1 MLQSQSR
8 PLALITGAS
17 SGIGA
22 AYAERLALAGY
33 DLILVA
39 RRRERLEALAE
50 KLRTT
55 GAEAEA
61 LPADL
66 TDPDVLHQLELR
78 VARDDR
84 LTLLVNN
91 AGFGGYRRFV
101 EVEPRVIDELISIH
115 VRTIARLTRAALPS
129 MTRRGT
135 GAIVNVASIL
145 ALSGQLPPDPLPYR
159 AVYAGAKAFILAF
172 TEALSGELGDSGV
185 QVQACLPGLVDT
197 EYHAL
202 VGRDPSKMPP
212 MMQPADVVAASLAA
226 LEEREVVCLPG
237 LEDAALFKR
246 LVDAR
251 RALSIRATR
260 ICCLIMSAAVKFID
274 AGLLLG
280 SHLQPAISARHSPGM
295 HREAAPSARS
305 RCAARATAGRI
316 TALRCRS
323 SRAGRFPLRN

>member
-1 MLQSQSR
+1 MPESQSR

-33 DLILVA
+33 DLVLVA
-39 RRRERLEALAE
+39 RRRERLETLAE

-55 GAEAEA
+55 GAQAEP

-66 TDPDVLHQLELR
+66 TNPDVLHQLELR
-78 VARDDR
+78 LANDDR
-84 LTLLVNN
+84 LALLVNN

-115 VRTIARLTRAALPS
+115 VRTIARLTRAALPG
-129 MTRRGT
+129 MIRRGT

-145 ALSGQLPPDPLPYR
+145 ALSGQLPPDPLPFR
-159 AVYAGAKAFILAF
+159 AVYAGAKAFVLAF
-172 TEALSGELGDSGV
+172 TEALSGELADSEI

-212 MMQPADVVAASLAA
+212 MMRPADVVTASLAA
-226 LEEREVVCLPG
+226 LANREVVCLPG
-237 LEDAALFKR
+237 LEDATLFER
-246 LVDAR
+246 FADAR
-251 RALSIRATR
+251 RDVMVSAGKPAL
-260 ICCLIMSAAVKFID
+260 
-274 AGLLLG
+274 
-280 SHLQPAISARHSPGM
+280 
-295 HREAAPSARS
+295 
-305 RCAARATAGRI
+305 AGRY
-316 TALRCRS
+316 RS
-323 SRAGRFPLRN
+323 AQGRST

>member
-246 LVDAR
+246 LVDVR
-251 RALSIRATR
+251 
-260 ICCLIMSAAVKFID
+260 
-274 AGLLLG
+274 
-280 SHLQPAISARHSPGM
+280 
-295 HREAAPSARS
+295 REAMASAGKP
-305 RCAARATAGRI
+305 TLAGRY
-316 TALRCRS
+316 RS
-323 SRAGRFPLRN
+323 VQPESAVS

>member
-1 MLQSQSR
+1 MPESQSR

-33 DLILVA
+33 DLVLVA
-39 RRRERLEALAE
+39 RRRERLETLAE

-55 GAEAEA
+55 GAQAEP

-66 TDPDVLHQLELR
+66 TNPDVLHQLELR
-78 VARDDR
+78 LANDDR
-84 LTLLVNN
+84 LALLVNN

-115 VRTIARLTRAALPS
+115 VRTIARLTRAALPG
-129 MTRRGT
+129 MIRRGT

-145 ALSGQLPPDPLPYR
+145 ALSGQLPPDPLPFR
-159 AVYAGAKAFILAF
+159 AVYAGAKAFVLAF
-172 TEALSGELGDSGV
+172 TEALSGELADSEI

-212 MMQPADVVAASLAA
+212 MMRPADVVTASLAA
-226 LEEREVVCLPG
+226 LANREVVCLPG
-237 LEDAALFKR
+237 LEDPTLFKR
-246 LVDAR
+246 FADAR
-251 RALSIRATR
+251 RDAMVSAGKPAL
-260 ICCLIMSAAVKFID
+260 
-274 AGLLLG
+274 
-280 SHLQPAISARHSPGM
+280 
-295 HREAAPSARS
+295 
-305 RCAARATAGRI
+305 AARY
-316 TALRCRS
+316 RS
-323 SRAGRFPLRN
+323 AQS

>member
-1 MLQSQSR
+1 MPESQSR

-33 DLILVA
+33 DLVLVA
-39 RRRERLEALAE
+39 RRRERLETLAE

-55 GAEAEA
+55 GAQAEP

-66 TDPDVLHQLELR
+66 TNPDVLHQLELR
-78 VARDDR
+78 LANDDR
-84 LTLLVNN
+84 LALLVNN

-115 VRTIARLTRAALPS
+115 VRTIARLTRAALPG
-129 MTRRGT
+129 MIRRGT

-145 ALSGQLPPDPLPYR
+145 ALSGQLPPDPLPFR
-159 AVYAGAKAFILAF
+159 AVYAGAKAFVLAF
-172 TEALSGELGDSGV
+172 TEALSGELADSEI

-212 MMQPADVVAASLAA
+212 MMRPADVVTASLAA
-226 LEEREVVCLPG
+226 LANREVVCLPG
-237 LEDAALFKR
+237 LEDATLFER
-246 LVDAR
+246 FAHAR
-251 RALSIRATR
+251 RDVMASAGKPAL
-260 ICCLIMSAAVKFID
+260 
-274 AGLLLG
+274 
-280 SHLQPAISARHSPGM
+280 
-295 HREAAPSARS
+295 
-305 RCAARATAGRI
+305 AGRY
-316 TALRCRS
+316 RS
-323 SRAGRFPLRN
+323 TQSRSGVS

>member
-1 MLQSQSR
+1 MPETQSR

-22 AYAERLALAGY
+22 AYAEQLALVGY

-50 KLRTT
+50 KLRAA

-66 TDPDVLHQLELR
+66 TDPDALHQLELR
-78 VARDDR
+78 AAQDDR

-101 EVEPRVIDELISIH
+101 EIEPRMIDELISIH
-115 VRTIARLTRAALPS
+115 VRTIARLTRAALPG
-129 MTRRGT
+129 MVRRGT
-135 GAIVNVASIL
+135 GAIVNVASTL

-172 TEALSGELGDSGV
+172 TEALSGELADSAV

-197 EYHAL
+197 EYQAL

-226 LEEREVVCLPG
+226 LVTREPVCLPG
-237 LEDAALFKR
+237 LEDATLFER
-246 LVDAR
+246 LADSR
-251 RALSIRATR
+251 REVMLS
-260 ICCLIMSAAVKFID
+260 
-274 AGLLLG
+274 
-280 SHLQPAISARHSPGM
+280 
-295 HREAAPSARS
+295 
-305 RCAARATAGRI
+305 AGRP
-316 TALRCRS
+316 TLAKRYQS
-323 SRAGRFPLRN
+323 VQGRAVAS

>member
-115 VRTIARLTRAALPS
+115 VRTIARLTRAALPTMNS
-129 MTRRGT
+129 SWNRSDCERCIDPGAERPATTGPVAISCGLRRGE
-135 GAIVNVASIL
+135 GIHFGLYGSI
-145 ALSGQLPPDPLPYR
+145 
-159 AVYAGAKAFILAF
+159 I
-172 TEALSGELGDSGV
+172 
-185 QVQACLPGLVDT
+185 
-197 EYHAL
+197 
-202 VGRDPSKMPP
+202 
-212 MMQPADVVAASLAA
+212 
-226 LEEREVVCLPG
+226 
-237 LEDAALFKR
+237 
-246 LVDAR
+246 R
-251 RALSIRATR
+251 RAW
-260 ICCLIMSAAVKFID
+260 
-274 AGLLLG
+274 
-280 SHLQPAISARHSPGM
+280 
-295 HREAAPSARS
+295 
-305 RCAARATAGRI
+305 
-316 TALRCRS
+316 
-323 SRAGRFPLRN
+323 